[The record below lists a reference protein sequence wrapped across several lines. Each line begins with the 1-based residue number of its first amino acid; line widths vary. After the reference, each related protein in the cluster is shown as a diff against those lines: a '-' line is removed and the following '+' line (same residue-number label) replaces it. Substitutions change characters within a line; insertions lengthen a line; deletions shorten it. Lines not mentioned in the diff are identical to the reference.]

1 MEETPKKRKLSDITK
16 ILIAMVA
23 GSLVGI
29 VVGKPAGYIGFVGDI
44 WLTLMKMFLVPLV
57 VCMLVK
63 GITSMDSPETLG
75 RIGLKIMAFY
85 VFTTIVAGTLGV
97 GLTTIL
103 NPGKGFTYEAASAK
117 DVVVNEMPSIA
128 EFFTNMFSSNI
139 FESFSSADMM
149 QVLIIAVIIG
159 VAIVLLP
166 EGKREPVR
174 DWFWSMS
181 DLVMSVVGI
190 ALKLAP
196 IGVFCLMASS
206 LGEHGIGILVSIG
219 KILGVFYL
227 CCALH
232 LIVIYCVLCW
242 IFTGIN
248 PVTFLKKAF
257 PTFATAFSS
266 CSSGATIPVS
276 MDVATKN
283 FECDETVASLG
294 IPLGATV
301 NKDGVA
307 ILCGVVLLFS
317 AQAMGI
323 PMTAAQVMNL
333 LFVTVLVTSAGS
345 GVPGGGLMNLMIVGT
360 AIGMPLDI
368 VIMVG
373 GFYRFF
379 DMGTTPMNCLGDMS
393 ATVIIDRLEK
403 KRTEKFAKKQSVQ

>member
-1 MEETPKKRKLSDITK
+1 
-16 ILIAMVA
+16 MVA

-44 WLTLMKMFLVPLV
+44 WLNLMKMFLVPLV

-333 LFVTVLVTSAGS
+333 LFVTVVVTSAGS

>member
-1 MEETPKKRKLSDITK
+1 
-16 ILIAMVA
+16 MVA

-44 WLTLMKMFLVPLV
+44 WLNLMKMFLVPLV

-283 FECDETVASLG
+283 FECDETVASHG

>member
-44 WLTLMKMFLVPLV
+44 WLNLMKMFLVPLV

-283 FECDETVASLG
+283 FECDETVASHG

>member
-1 MEETPKKRKLSDITK
+1 MEETRKKRKMSDITK

-29 VVGKPAGYIGFVGDI
+29 IVGKPAGYIGFVGDI
-44 WLTLMKMFLVPLV
+44 WLNLMKMFLVPLV

-97 GLTTIL
+97 GLTSIL
-103 NPGKGFTYEAASAK
+103 NPGKGFTYEAASTE
-117 DVVVNEMPSIA
+117 DVVVNEMPSVA

-181 DLVMSVVGI
+181 DLIMSIVGI

-196 IGVFCLMASS
+196 IGVFCLMAAS
-206 LGEHGIGILVSIG
+206 LGEYGVGILVSIG

-232 LIVIYCVLCW
+232 LIVIYCILCW

-248 PVTFLKKAF
+248 PVTFLRKAF

-283 FECDETVASLG
+283 FDCDETVASLG

-323 PMTAAQVMNL
+323 PMSAAQIMNL
-333 LFVTVLVTSAGS
+333 LFVIVLVTSAGS

-403 KRTEKFAKKQSVQ
+403 KRAARLAEKQGA